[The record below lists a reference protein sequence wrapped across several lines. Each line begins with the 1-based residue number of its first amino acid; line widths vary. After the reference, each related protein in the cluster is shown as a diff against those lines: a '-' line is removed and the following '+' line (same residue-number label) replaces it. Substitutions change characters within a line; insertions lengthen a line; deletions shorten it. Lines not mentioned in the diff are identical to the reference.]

1 MDEYRLETYWN
12 DIPTNKEDAASY
24 DDLKMWWGTDERAV
38 RKILHDLSSM
48 DNGDDFVLIRSSRGK
63 GFYKTD
69 DKDEIERYKQEC
81 LNMGRSVFAPIKKI
95 NRILK
100 ANLTQMSIE
109 NNLRVIREDRQ
120 LKQSTVVE
128 YMRAF
133 DEHFDVPILS
143 KMENG
148 FCMPTP
154 YQLSKLCEIYG
165 CSPDDLVKV
174 DLYGI

>member
-1 MDEYRLETYWN
+1 MDEYKFETYWN
-12 DIPTNKEDAASY
+12 DLPTEREKAATY
-24 DDLKMWWGTDERAV
+24 DDLKMWWGTGEREV
-38 RKILHDLSSM
+38 RKLLHDLSSM

-69 DKDEIERYKQEC
+69 DKDEIERYKREC

-109 NNLRVIREDRQ
+109 NNLRVIREG
-120 LKQSTVVE
+120 LNMKQRDVCE
-128 YMRAF
+128 IMQEIDERF
-133 DEHFDVPILS
+133 DTSMLS

-148 FCMPTP
+148 VCLPTP
-154 YQLSKLCEIYG
+154 IQLAKLCEIYN

-174 DLYGI
+174 DLYDL

>member
-1 MDEYRLETYWN
+1 MDEYKLEALWN
-12 DIPTNKEDAASY
+12 DIPKNKEEAASY
-24 DDLKMWWGTDERAV
+24 DDLKQWWGANERIV
-38 RKILHDLSSM
+38 RKLLHALSSM
-48 DNGDDFVLIRSSRGK
+48 DNGDDYVLIRSSRGK

-69 DKDEIERYKQEC
+69 DKDEIERYKNEC
-81 LNMGRSVFAPIKKI
+81 LSMGRSVFAPIKKI

-128 YMRAF
+128 FMRAF
-133 DEHFDVPILS
+133 DEHFDVPMLS

-148 FCMPTP
+148 FCLPTLM
-154 YQLSKLCEIYG
+154 QAVRLSELYG
-165 CSPDDLVKV
+165 CKPEDLINY
-174 DLYGI
+174 DIFL

>member
-12 DIPTNKEDAASY
+12 DLPTEKEKAATY
-24 DDLKMWWGTDERAV
+24 DDLKQWWGANERDV
-38 RKILHDLSSM
+38 RKILHKLSSL

-69 DKDEIERYKQEC
+69 NKDEIERYKQEC
-81 LNMGRSVFAPIKKI
+81 LNMGRSVFAPVRKI
-95 NRILK
+95 NRILRS
-100 ANLTQMSIE
+100 NNTQFSIE

-128 YMRAF
+128 FMRAF
-133 DEHFDVPILS
+133 DEHFDVPMLS

-148 FCMPTP
+148 FCLPTLM
-154 YQLSKLCEIYG
+154 QAVRLSELYG
-165 CSPDDLVKV
+165 CKPEDLINY
-174 DLYGI
+174 DIFL

>member
-1 MDEYRLETYWN
+1 MDEYRFETYWN
-12 DIPTNKEDAASY
+12 DLPTEKEKAATY
-24 DDLKMWWGTDERAV
+24 DDLKQWWGTGEREV
-38 RKILHDLSSM
+38 RKLLHDLSSM

-63 GFYKTD
+63 GFYRTD
-69 DKDEIERYKQEC
+69 NKDEIERYKQEC

-109 NNLRVIREDRQ
+109 NNLRVIREG
-120 LKQSTVVE
+120 LNMKQRDVCE
-128 YMRAF
+128 IMQEIDEGF
-133 DEHFDVPILS
+133 DTPMLS

-148 FCMPTP
+148 VCLPTP
-154 YQLSKLCEIYG
+154 RQLAKLCEIYN

-174 DLYGI
+174 DLYGV